1 MKASIQWLKDYV
13 DVNVTPEILAEKFNL
28 MSAEVEGLE
37 KLCSATGLVIGHVET
52 CIPHPDSDHLHVTTV
67 DVGGPEPLQIV
78 CGAPNVEAG
87 QTVIVALDGALLPGN
102 LKIKK
107 SKIRGVES
115 NGMICSLDELGIDR
129 KYHQEDGIHVLRS
142 VVRPGTEA
150 LRALS
155 LDEMVLDLDLTPNRG
170 DLMSMIGIAYDVSAM
185 LGTELRLPEPVIDEI
200 PEKNA
205 LKVSSRTSG
214 CMSYYARIVKNVRI
228 QESPQWM
235 KARLIA
241 GGIRPINNVVDI
253 TNYVM
258 LEYGQPLH
266 AFDYDKL
273 ENKEILVREAKAGET
288 IVTLDG
294 KTRLLL
300 DRDLV
305 ITDGVR
311 PLALAGVMGGQE
323 TEIDGNTRSILLESA
338 TFDPIRIRKTST
350 RLDLRSES
358 SVRFE
363 RRLDPNRTLTALNR
377 ACQLFQA
384 LAGGSVLSGVAGF
397 DTNSLV
403 PKPIPFSLDQL
414 NGVTGNAYR
423 MSDLTEIFD
432 RLHFTYLV
440 SGGGLIVD
448 APTRR
453 PDISTYQDLI
463 EEVVRIHGF
472 HHIPTTIPKFASV
485 GHLTSKQLFRRR
497 LRDALT
503 DLGMDE
509 AYTYSLLTEAEACEF
524 DSAPVPP
531 VKVAKPMIEERS
543 YLRHSLLPSLLDVAS
558 YNVARKT
565 TRIALFEIGKGYSL
579 EKETEYVAG
588 VLSGIYQESLWQ
600 GKEEPVDFFLA
611 KGLLEALFERLGI
624 SGVSYR
630 VMEDSTGRFHP
641 GISATLHQGDRLL
654 GRLGKLHPQ
663 AQLERN
669 LPDTYLFEL
678 NLETLFSASA
688 PNEKMREIAKYP
700 SVSRDIALLVDGK
713 ISAETILNAV
723 RRAGK
728 KALSEVKIFD
738 LYQGEKIEVGK
749 KSIALSLTFQD
760 YSKTLE
766 SAEIDQAVARIVKYL
781 ELELHA
787 VLRS

>member
-13 DVNVTPEILAEKFNL
+13 DINVTPEILAEKFNL
-28 MSAEVEGLE
+28 MSAEIEGLE
-37 KLCSATGLVIGHVET
+37 KLSSATGLVIGHVET

-67 DVGGPEPLQIV
+67 EVGSGAPLQIV

-115 NGMICSLDELGIDR
+115 NGMICSLDELGIDH

-142 VVRPGTEA
+142 EVRPGSDA

-155 LDEMVLDLDLTPNRG
+155 FDDMVLDLDLTPNRG

-185 LGTELRLPEPVIDEI
+185 LGTELHLPEPAVEEI
-200 PEKNA
+200 PEKNR
-205 LKVSSRTSG
+205 LKVSTKTPG
-214 CMSYYARIVKNVRI
+214 CMSYYARIIKNVRI

-235 KARLIA
+235 KSRLIA
-241 GGIRPINNVVDI
+241 GGVRPINNVVDI

-273 ENKEILVREAKAGET
+273 QNKEIVVRDALEGET

-294 KTRLLL
+294 KTRNLLP
-300 DRDLV
+300 RDLL
-305 ITDGVR
+305 ITDGAHPV
-311 PLALAGVMGGQE
+311 ALAGVMGGLE
-323 TEIDGNTRSILLESA
+323 TEIDDDTRTILLESA
-338 TFDPIRIRKTST
+338 TFDPIRIRRTSA
-350 RLDLRSES
+350 RLDLRSEA

-363 RRLDPNRTLTALNR
+363 RRLDPNRTLAALNR
-377 ACQLFQA
+377 ACQFFQV
-384 LAGGSVLSGVAGF
+384 LAGGMVLSGVSSF

-403 PKPIPFSLDQL
+403 PKPIAFSLEKL
-414 NGVTGNAYR
+414 NGVTGHAYR

-453 PDISTYQDLI
+453 PDIATYQDLI

-472 HHIPTTIPKFASV
+472 QRIPTTIPKFASV
-485 GHLTSKQLFRRR
+485 GQLSPQQRFRRL
-497 LRDALT
+497 LRDTLA

-509 AYTYSLLTEAEACEF
+509 SYTYSLLTEAEAVEF
-524 DSAPVPP
+524 DAAPVP
-531 VKVAKPMIEERS
+531 VIKVAKPMIEERS
-543 YLRHSLLPSLLDVAS
+543 CLRHSLLPSLLDVAA

-565 TRIALFEIGKGYSL
+565 DRIALFEIGKGYFP
-579 EKETEYVAG
+579 EKEIEYVSG
-588 VLSGIYQESLWQ
+588 VLIGAYQESLWQ
-600 GKEEPVDFFLA
+600 GKKENVDFFLL
-611 KGLLEALFERLGI
+611 KGLLEALCERLGI
-624 SGVSYR
+624 TGVTYR
-630 VMEDSTGRFHP
+630 PLEDASGRFHP
-641 GISATLHQGDRLL
+641 GISASLHHGDVCL
-654 GRLGKLHPQ
+654 GRMGKLHPQ

-669 LPDTYLFEL
+669 LPDAYLFEL
-678 NLETLFSASA
+678 RFEDLLAISA
-688 PNEKMREIAKYP
+688 PNGKMREIAKYP
-700 SVSRDIALLVDGK
+700 SVSRDIALLVDADLP
-713 ISAETILNAV
+713 AETILSTV

-728 KALSEVKIFD
+728 KTLSDVMIFD
-738 LYQGEKIEVGK
+738 LYQGEKIALGK
-749 KSIALSLTFQD
+749 KSVALSLTFQD

-766 SAEIDQAVARIVKYL
+766 TAEIDQMVARIVKTL
-781 ELELHA
+781 ENDLHA
-787 VLRS
+787 ALRS